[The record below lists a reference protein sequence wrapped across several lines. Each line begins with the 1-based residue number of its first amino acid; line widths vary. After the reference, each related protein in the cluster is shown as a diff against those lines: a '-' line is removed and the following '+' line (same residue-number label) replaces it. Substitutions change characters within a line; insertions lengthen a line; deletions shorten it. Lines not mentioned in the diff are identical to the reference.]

1 VSSIL
6 NYVIHRP
13 WPLPRGPWVMTQTW
27 SDLLFAHWPV
37 EVAQLRP
44 LVPSLLPIDVFEG
57 SAWVSITPFRVS
69 QIRARFLPPIPP
81 FSSFH
86 ELNVRTYVKI
96 ENKPGV
102 FFFSLDASSL
112 AAVMGA
118 RALYRLPYY
127 HARTFVDLGESE
139 THYSSVR
146 LAGAEADF
154 EARYAPTS
162 DVRASKKGTLEHWL
176 TERYCLYTESGG
188 ALFRAE
194 IHHLPWPLQ
203 DATADIRVNTM
214 ADAAG
219 FELPQRE
226 PLLQFSSRL
235 KVFVWP
241 LHRVTAGAYVYE
253 TKPASGQVAVKPI

>member
-1 VSSIL
+1 VTSIL

-44 LVPSLLPIDVFEG
+44 LVPSLLPIDLYEG

-127 HARTFVDLGESE
+127 HARTFVENADDDIR
-139 THYSSVR
+139 YSSVR
-146 LAGAEADF
+146 LSGAEADF
-154 EARYAPTS
+154 EARYAPAS
-162 DVRASKKGTLEHWL
+162 EPRPSKKGTLEHWL

-203 DATADIRVNTM
+203 DAKAEIHVNTM

-219 FELPQRE
+219 IELPQCD

-241 LHRVTAGAYVYE
+241 LHRVTAGVYAVE
-253 TKPASGQVAVKPI
+253 RKPASGQVAIKPI

>member
-1 VSSIL
+1 
-6 NYVIHRP
+6 
-13 WPLPRGPWVMTQTW
+13 MTQTW

-44 LVPSLLPIDVFEG
+44 LVPSLLPIDLFEG

-118 RALYRLPYY
+118 RAMYRLPYY
-127 HARTFVDLGESE
+127 HARIEANAAGNEVR
-139 THYSSVR
+139 YRARR
-146 LAGAEADF
+146 LAGADAEF
-154 EARYAPTS
+154 EARYMAVGEAHTAQP
-162 DVRASKKGTLEHWL
+162 GTLEHFL
-176 TERYCLYTESGG
+176 AERYCLYTESGG
-188 ALFRAE
+188 ALF
-194 IHHLPWPLQ
+194 
-203 DATADIRVNTM
+203 
-214 ADAAG
+214 
-219 FELPQRE
+219 
-226 PLLQFSSRL
+226 
-235 KVFVWP
+235 
-241 LHRVTAGAYVYE
+241 
-253 TKPASGQVAVKPI
+253 

>member
-1 VSSIL
+1 
-6 NYVIHRP
+6 
-13 WPLPRGPWVMTQTW
+13 MTQTW
-27 SDLLFAHWPV
+27 SDLLFAHWPI

-44 LVPSLLPIDVFEG
+44 LVPNLLPIDLYEG
-57 SAWVSITPFRVS
+57 SAWVSITPFRVT
-69 QIRARFLPPIPP
+69 QIRGRFLPPIPP
-81 FSSFH
+81 FASFH

-127 HARTFVDLGESE
+127 HARTFVDLGEKE

-154 EARYAPTS
+154 EVLYAPTS
-162 DVRASKKGTLEHWL
+162 EIRTSQKGTLEHWL

-203 DATADIRVNTM
+203 DAKAEIRVNTM
-214 ADAAG
+214 AEAAG
-219 FELPQRE
+219 IELPERE
-226 PLLQFSSRL
+226 PLLQFASKL

-241 LHRVTAGAYVYE
+241 LHRVTAGAYAYDR
-253 TKPASGQVAVKPI
+253 KPASGQVAVKPI

>member
-1 VSSIL
+1 
-6 NYVIHRP
+6 
-13 WPLPRGPWVMTQTW
+13 MTQTW
-27 SDLLFAHWPV
+27 TDLLFAHWPV

-44 LVPSLLPIDVFEG
+44 LVPSLLPIDVYEG
-57 SAWVSITPFRVS
+57 NAWISITPFRVS
-69 QIRARFLPPIPP
+69 QIRGRFLPPIPP

-162 DVRASKKGTLEHWL
+162 EVRTSRKGTLEHWL

-203 DATADIRVNTM
+203 DAKVEIRVNTM
-214 ADAAG
+214 AEAAG

-226 PLLQFSSRL
+226 PLLQFASRL

-241 LHRVTAGAYVYE
+241 LHRVTAGAYAYE
-253 TKPASGQVAVKPI
+253 RKPASGQVAVKPI

>member
-1 VSSIL
+1 
-6 NYVIHRP
+6 
-13 WPLPRGPWVMTQTW
+13 MTQTW
-27 SDLLFAHWPV
+27 SDLLFASWPV

-44 LVPSLLPIDVFEG
+44 LVPSLLPIDLYEG
-57 SAWVSITPFRVS
+57 SAWVSITPFRMS
-69 QIRARFLPPIPP
+69 QIRGRFLPPLPL

-112 AAVMGA
+112 VAAMGA

-127 HARTFVDLGESE
+127 HARAFVE
-139 THYSSVR
+139 TVEDEVRFSSVR

-154 EARYAPTS
+154 EARYAP
-162 DVRASKKGTLEHWL
+162 ASEARSSQRGTLENWL

-203 DATADIRVNTM
+203 DARADIRVNTM
-214 ADAAG
+214 AEAAG

-226 PLLQFSSRL
+226 PVLQFASRL

-241 LHRVTAGAYVYE
+241 LHRVTAGVYAYE
-253 TKPASGQVAVKPI
+253 RKPASGQVAVKPI